1 MKSSKVIQKIK
12 RTGGNKMDWQEIIV
26 MALAVV
32 ETCVLTLIGA
42 IFGINRNKKNKKN
55 RRK

>member
-1 MKSSKVIQKIK
+1 
-12 RTGGNKMDWQEIIV
+12 MDWQEIIV
-26 MALAVV
+26 MALAVT